1 MNSIDETILQQ
12 IKNEL
17 VRATAKFPTWPND
30 PIHAMAVVNEEI
42 GELNQAVLQAVYE
55 DGEFEPVYQEAIQS
69 AAMLFRFLDSLYK
82 SRYNF
87 VPGKQHS
94 QA

>member
-17 VRATAKFPTWPND
+17 TRATAKFPTWSND

-55 DGEFEPVYQEAIQS
+55 DG
-69 AAMLFRFLDSLYK
+69 
-82 SRYNF
+82 
-87 VPGKQHS
+87 
-94 QA
+94 

>member
-1 MNSIDETILQQ
+1 MNSMDETILQQ

-17 VRATAKFPTWPND
+17 RRAIAKHPTWPDD

-55 DGEFEPVYQEAIQS
+55 GGDLDHVWEEALQS
-69 AAMLFRFLDSLYK
+69 TAMLFRFLDSLDKGQYRFIV
-82 SRYNF
+82 S
-87 VPGKQHS
+87 KQHNS
-94 QA
+94 